1 MTRPI
6 FRPPMPH
13 LCVTPHSL
21 FIFAHV
27 FNYIRTM
34 KKISITAISMLIL
47 AACNN
52 AAQQQGAAAT
62 DSIEQTQEAPITGGD
77 RDEHGCIPSAG
88 QSWSELRQECIQVFN
103 VGTRLDPVEQKE
115 GEAVISAFVIF
126 NDDRSKA
133 EIFLPG
139 SDSPKSV
146 ILTKAEDDGTYKA
159 DRYAFNDAEQALYID
174 GKKTFAKK

>member
-1 MTRPI
+1 MKR
-6 FRPPMPH
+6 
-13 LCVTPHSL
+13 V
-21 FIFAHV
+21 FIP
-27 FNYIRTM
+27 
-34 KKISITAISMLIL
+34 AISLLTLI
-47 AACNN
+47 ACNN
-52 AAQQQGAAAT
+52 TQQQQDTTAA
-62 DSIEQTQEAPITGGD
+62 DSTEQAQEAPTTGGD

-103 VGTRLDPVEQKE
+103 VGTRLDPVEKQE

-146 ILTKAEDDGTYKA
+146 ILAKTDDGTYKA
-159 DRYAFNDAEQALYID
+159 DRYTFNEAEQALYID
-174 GKKTFAKK
+174 GKKAFAKE